1 MTSPETHKTDSQNSD
16 GIAVSIA
23 LAQLNSHL
31 GNVSANCKKLLEI
44 RERAA
49 AQRADVI
56 VTPEMFLSGY
66 PADDLVLRSDF
77 MGRIEG
83 AIATLA
89 TATADGGPA
98 LIVGAPFRD
107 GDVLYNSAFV
117 LDGGAIVA
125 RRDKVNLPN
134 YGVFDDKRHFNAG
147 LLQGPVSLRG
157 MRLGIAICEDIWFQD
172 LCEMLG
178 ETGAEIILSLNA
190 SPFENAKTDMRMM
203 HAISR
208 MTETGLPFIYVNM
221 VGGQDELV
229 FDGNSF
235 ALNLG
240 GKRASQLPAFTEG
253 LSLLEVRKQ
262 KGRCHLTGQI
272 SQPAS
277 PEEDVWRALT
287 LGLRD
292 YVEKNRFPGVILGLS
307 GGIDSAVVAVLA
319 VDALGPERVRV
330 VMMPSDYTADIS
342 VTDANALANNLGLT
356 LETIPLRPGMSAFD
370 AMLGASFEGTVIDV
384 TEENIQSRLRGMILM
399 ALSNKF
405 GNMVLAT
412 GNKSEYAAGYST
424 LYGDMCG
431 GFAPIKDVW
440 KTDIFKLA
448 EWRNSELPR
457 GAMGPDGEVIPRRII
472 TRPPS
477 AELRPDQ
484 QDTDSLPPYDTLDA
498 ILIALTEEM
507 ADIQTITDRGYDRQV
522 VERASA
528 LLFRTEYKRFQA
540 APGPKVTPRA
550 FGRDRRLPLTSGF
563 KPHLQD

>member
-1 MTSPETHKTDSQNSD
+1 MTPAETQKFGSSS
-16 GIAVSIA
+16 VSVA
-23 LAQLNSHL
+23 LAQLNPHL
-31 GNVSANCKKLLEI
+31 GDVSANCQKLLQM

-49 AQRADVI
+49 AKGADI
-56 VTPEMFLSGY
+56 ILTPEMFLAGY
-66 PADDLVLRSDF
+66 PADDLVLRADF
-77 MGRIEG
+77 MDRIEA
-83 AIATLA
+83 AISRLA
-89 TATADGGPA
+89 KATADGGPA
-98 LIVGAPFRD
+98 IIVGAPCRD
-107 GDVLYNSAFV
+107 KDVLYNSAFI
-117 LDGGAIVA
+117 LDGGKIVA

-134 YGVFDDKRHFNAG
+134 YGVFDDKRHFTPG
-147 LLQGPVSLRG
+147 QLQGPVLLRG
-157 MRLGIAICEDIWFQD
+157 MRLGIAVCEDIWFPD
-172 LCEMLG
+172 LCEILG

-203 HAISR
+203 HAVSR
-208 MTETGLPFIYVNM
+208 MTETGLPFVYVNM

-229 FDGNSF
+229 FDGSSF

-240 GKRASQLPAFTEG
+240 GKIASQMPSFSEG
-253 LSLLEVRKQ
+253 LSLLEVRSQ
-262 KGRCHLTGQI
+262 SGTCHLTGQI
-272 SQPAS
+272 SRPAAA
-277 PEEDVWRALT
+277 EEDVWRALT
-287 LGLRD
+287 LGVRD
-292 YVEKNRFPGVILGLS
+292 YVEKNGFPGVILGLS
-307 GGIDSAVVAVLA
+307 GGVDSAIVAVLA

-342 VTDANALANNLGLT
+342 LADAEELADNLGLT
-356 LETIPLRPGMSAFD
+356 LETIALRAGMDAFD
-370 AMLGASFEGTVIDV
+370 SMLEASLEGTEMDV

-440 KTDIFKLA
+440 KTEIFKLC
-448 EWRNSELPR
+448 EWRNTALPR
-457 GAMGPDGEVIPRRII
+457 GVLGPDGEVIPRRII

-484 QDTDSLPPYDTLDA
+484 QDTDSLPPYDILDA

-507 ADIQTITDRGYDRQV
+507 ADTDTIVSRGYERET
-522 VERASA
+522 VERVSA
-528 LLFRTEYKRFQA
+528 MLFRTEYKRFQA

>member
-1 MTSPETHKTDSQNSD
+1 MTPAETQKLGSSS
-16 GIAVSIA
+16 VSVA
-23 LAQLNSHL
+23 LAQLNPHL
-31 GNVSANCKKLLEI
+31 GDVSANCQKLLQM

-49 AQRADVI
+49 AKGADI
-56 VTPEMFLSGY
+56 ILTPEMFLAGY
-66 PADDLVLRSDF
+66 PADDLVLRADF
-77 MGRIEG
+77 MDRIEA
-83 AIATLA
+83 AISRLA
-89 TATADGGPA
+89 KATADGGPA
-98 LIVGAPFRD
+98 IIVGAPCRD
-107 GDVLYNSAFV
+107 KDVLYNSAFI
-117 LDGGAIVA
+117 LDGGKIVA

-134 YGVFDDKRHFNAG
+134 YGVFDDKRHFTPG
-147 LLQGPVSLRG
+147 QLQGPVLLRG
-157 MRLGIAICEDIWFQD
+157 MRLGIAVCEDIWFPD

-203 HAISR
+203 HAVSR
-208 MTETGLPFIYVNM
+208 MTETGLPFVYVNM

-229 FDGNSF
+229 FDGSSF

-240 GKRASQLPAFTEG
+240 GKIASQMPSFSEG
-253 LSLLEVRKQ
+253 LSLLEVRSQ
-262 KGRCHLTGQI
+262 SGTCHLTGQI
-272 SQPAS
+272 SRPAAA
-277 PEEDVWRALT
+277 EEDVWRALT
-287 LGLRD
+287 LGVRD
-292 YVEKNRFPGVILGLS
+292 YVEKNGFPWVILGLS
-307 GGIDSAVVAVLA
+307 GGVDSAIVAVLA

-330 VMMPSDYTADIS
+330 VMMPSDYTAYIS
-342 VTDANALANNLGLT
+342 LADAEELADNLGLT
-356 LETIPLRPGMSAFD
+356 LETIALRAGMDAFD
-370 AMLGASFEGTVIDV
+370 SMLEASLEGTEMDV

-440 KTDIFKLA
+440 KTEIFKLC
-448 EWRNSELPR
+448 EWRNTALPR
-457 GAMGPDGEVIPRRII
+457 GVLGPDGEVIPRRII

-484 QDTDSLPPYDTLDA
+484 QDTDSLPPYDILDA

-507 ADIQTITDRGYDRQV
+507 ADTDTIVSRGYERET
-522 VERASA
+522 VERVSA
-528 LLFRTEYKRFQA
+528 MLFRTEYKRFQA

>member
-1 MTSPETHKTDSQNSD
+1 MTPAEIQKPGSLSL
-16 GIAVSIA
+16 SIA
-23 LAQLNSHL
+23 LAQLNAHL
-31 GNVSANCKKLLEI
+31 GDVSANCQKLLQM
-44 RERAA
+44 RARAA
-49 AQRADVI
+49 AQGADI
-56 VTPEMFLSGY
+56 ILTPEMFLAGY
-66 PADDLVLRSDF
+66 PADDLVLRADF
-77 MGRIEG
+77 MNRMEA
-83 AIATLA
+83 AIHRLA
-89 TATADGGPA
+89 EATADGGPA
-98 LIVGAPFRD
+98 IIVGAPCQD
-107 GDVLYNSAFV
+107 KDVLYNSAFI
-117 LDGGAIVA
+117 LDNGKIIA

-134 YGVFDDKRHFNAG
+134 YGVFDDKRHFTPG
-147 LLQGPVSLRG
+147 QLQGPVLLRG
-157 MRLGIAICEDIWFQD
+157 MRLGIAVCEDIWFPD

-203 HAISR
+203 HAVSR
-208 MTETGLPFIYVNM
+208 MTETGLPFVYVNM

-229 FDGNSF
+229 FDGSSF

-240 GKRASQLPAFTEG
+240 GKIASQMPSFSEG
-253 LSLLEVRKQ
+253 LSLLEARTQ
-262 KGRCHLTGQI
+262 SGTCHLTGQI
-272 SQPAS
+272 SRPATA
-277 PEEDVWRALT
+277 EEDVWRALT
-287 LGLRD
+287 LGVRD
-292 YVEKNRFPGVILGLS
+292 YVEKNGFPGAILGLS
-307 GGIDSAVVAVLA
+307 GGVDSAIVAVLA

-342 VTDANALANNLGLT
+342 LADAEELANNLGLT
-356 LETIPLRPGMSAFD
+356 LETIALRAGMDAFD
-370 AMLGASFEGTVIDV
+370 NMLGPSFEWTDMDI

-440 KTDIFKLA
+440 KTEIFKLC
-448 EWRNSELPR
+448 EWRNTALPR
-457 GAMGPDGEVIPRRII
+457 GVLGPEGEVIPRRII

-484 QDTDSLPPYDTLDA
+484 QDTDSLPPYDILDA

-507 ADIQTITDRGYDRQV
+507 ADTDTIVSRGYDRET
-522 VERASA
+522 VERVSA
-528 LLFRTEYKRFQA
+528 MLFRTEYKRFQA

>member
-1 MTSPETHKTDSQNSD
+1 MTPAEIQKPGSLSL
-16 GIAVSIA
+16 SIA
-23 LAQLNSHL
+23 LAQLNAHL
-31 GNVSANCKKLLEI
+31 GDVFTNCQKLLQM
-44 RERAA
+44 RARAA
-49 AQRADVI
+49 AQGADI
-56 VTPEMFLSGY
+56 ILTPEMFLAGY
-66 PADDLVLRSDF
+66 PADDLVLRADF
-77 MGRIEG
+77 MNRIEV
-83 AIATLA
+83 AIHRLA
-89 TATADGGPA
+89 EATADGGPA
-98 LIVGAPFRD
+98 IIVGAPCRD
-107 GDVLYNSAFV
+107 KDVLYNSAFI
-117 LDGGAIVA
+117 LDNGKIIA

-134 YGVFDDKRHFNAG
+134 YGVFDDKRHFTPG
-147 LLQGPVSLRG
+147 QLQGPVLVRG
-157 MRLGIAICEDIWFQD
+157 MRLGIAVCEDIWFAD

-203 HAISR
+203 HAVSR
-208 MTETGLPFIYVNM
+208 MTETGLPFVYVNM

-229 FDGNSF
+229 FDGSSF

-240 GKRASQLPAFTEG
+240 GKIASQMPSFSEG
-253 LSLLEVRKQ
+253 LSLLEARTQ
-262 KGRCHLTGQI
+262 SGTCHLTGQI
-272 SQPAS
+272 SRPATA
-277 PEEDVWRALT
+277 EEDVWRALT
-287 LGLRD
+287 LGVRD
-292 YVEKNRFPGVILGLS
+292 YVEKNGFPGAILGLS
-307 GGIDSAVVAVLA
+307 GGVDSAIVAVLA

-342 VTDANALANNLGLT
+342 LADAEELANNLGLT
-356 LETIPLRPGMSAFD
+356 LETIALRAGMDAFD
-370 AMLGASFEGTVIDV
+370 NMLGPSFEGADMDV

-440 KTDIFKLA
+440 KTEIFKLC
-448 EWRNSELPR
+448 EWRNTALPR
-457 GAMGPDGEVIPRRII
+457 GVLGPEGEVIPRRII

-484 QDTDSLPPYDTLDA
+484 QDTDSLPPYDILDA

-507 ADIQTITDRGYDRQV
+507 ADTDTIVSRGYDRET
-522 VERASA
+522 VERVSA
-528 LLFRTEYKRFQA
+528 MLFRTEYKRFQA

>member
-1 MTSPETHKTDSQNSD
+1 MTPAETQKFGSSS
-16 GIAVSIA
+16 VSVA
-23 LAQLNSHL
+23 LAQLNPHL
-31 GNVSANCKKLLEI
+31 GDVSANCQKLLQM

-49 AQRADVI
+49 AKGADI
-56 VTPEMFLSGY
+56 ILTPEMFLAGY
-66 PADDLVLRSDF
+66 PADDLVLRADF
-77 MGRIEG
+77 MDRIEA
-83 AIATLA
+83 AISRLA
-89 TATADGGPA
+89 KATADGGPA
-98 LIVGAPFRD
+98 IIVGAPCRD
-107 GDVLYNSAFV
+107 KDVLYNSAFI
-117 LDGGAIVA
+117 LDGGKIVA

-134 YGVFDDKRHFNAG
+134 YGVFDDKRHFTPG
-147 LLQGPVSLRG
+147 QLQGPVLLRG
-157 MRLGIAICEDIWFQD
+157 MRLGIAVCEDIWFPD

-190 SPFENAKTDMRMM
+190 SPFENAKADMRMM
-203 HAISR
+203 HAVSR
-208 MTETGLPFIYVNM
+208 MTETGLPFVYVNM

-229 FDGNSF
+229 FDGSSF

-240 GKRASQLPAFTEG
+240 GKIASQMPSFSEG
-253 LSLLEVRKQ
+253 LSLLEVRSQ
-262 KGRCHLTGQI
+262 SGTCHLTGQI
-272 SQPAS
+272 SRPAAA
-277 PEEDVWRALT
+277 EEDVWRALT
-287 LGLRD
+287 LGVRD
-292 YVEKNRFPGVILGLS
+292 YVEKNGFPGVILGLS
-307 GGIDSAVVAVLA
+307 GGVDSAIVAVLA

-342 VTDANALANNLGLT
+342 LADAEELADNLGLT
-356 LETIPLRPGMSAFD
+356 LETIALRAGMDAFD
-370 AMLGASFEGTVIDV
+370 SMLEASLEGTEMDV

-440 KTDIFKLA
+440 KTEIFKLC
-448 EWRNSELPR
+448 EWRNTALPR
-457 GAMGPDGEVIPRRII
+457 GVLGPDGEVIPRRII

-484 QDTDSLPPYDTLDA
+484 QDTDSLPPYDILDA

-507 ADIQTITDRGYDRQV
+507 ADTDTIVSRGYERET
-522 VERASA
+522 VERVSA
-528 LLFRTEYKRFQA
+528 MLFRTEYKRFQA

>member
-1 MTSPETHKTDSQNSD
+1 MTPAEKQKPGSLSL
-16 GIAVSIA
+16 SIA
-23 LAQLNSHL
+23 LAQLNAHL
-31 GNVSANCKKLLEI
+31 GDVFTNCQKLLQM
-44 RERAA
+44 RARAA
-49 AQRADVI
+49 AQGADI
-56 VTPEMFLSGY
+56 ILTPEMFLAGY
-66 PADDLVLRSDF
+66 PADDLVLRADF
-77 MGRIEG
+77 MNRIEA
-83 AIATLA
+83 AIHRLA
-89 TATADGGPA
+89 EATADGGPA
-98 LIVGAPFRD
+98 IIVGAPCRD
-107 GDVLYNSAFV
+107 KDVLYNSAFI
-117 LDGGAIVA
+117 LDNGKIIA

-134 YGVFDDKRHFNAG
+134 YGVFDDKRHFTPG
-147 LLQGPVSLRG
+147 QLQGPVLVRG
-157 MRLGIAICEDIWFQD
+157 MRLGIAVCEDIWFAD

-203 HAISR
+203 HAVSR
-208 MTETGLPFIYVNM
+208 MTETGLPFVYVNM

-229 FDGNSF
+229 FDGSSF

-240 GKRASQLPAFTEG
+240 GKIASQMPSFSEG
-253 LSLLEVRKQ
+253 LSLLEARTQ
-262 KGRCHLTGQI
+262 SGTCHLTGQI
-272 SQPAS
+272 SRPATA
-277 PEEDVWRALT
+277 EEDVWRALT
-287 LGLRD
+287 LGVRD
-292 YVEKNRFPGVILGLS
+292 YVEKNGFPGAILGLS
-307 GGIDSAVVAVLA
+307 GGVDSAIVAVLA

-342 VTDANALANNLGLT
+342 LADADELANNLGLT
-356 LETIPLRPGMSAFD
+356 LETIALRAGMDAFD
-370 AMLGASFEGTVIDV
+370 NMLGPSFEGADMDI

-440 KTDIFKLA
+440 KTEIFKLC
-448 EWRNSELPR
+448 EWRNTALPR
-457 GAMGPDGEVIPRRII
+457 GVLGPEGEVIPRRII

-484 QDTDSLPPYDTLDA
+484 QDTDSLPPYDILDA

-507 ADIQTITDRGYDRQV
+507 ADTDTIVSRGYDRET
-522 VERASA
+522 VERVSA
-528 LLFRTEYKRFQA
+528 MLFRTEYKRFQA

>member
-1 MTSPETHKTDSQNSD
+1 MTPAETQKFGSSSMS
-16 GIAVSIA
+16 VA
-23 LAQLNSHL
+23 LAQLNPHL
-31 GNVSANCKKLLEI
+31 GDVSANCQKLLQM

-49 AQRADVI
+49 AKGADI
-56 VTPEMFLSGY
+56 ILTPEMFLAGY
-66 PADDLVLRSDF
+66 PADDLVLRADF
-77 MGRIEG
+77 MDRIEA
-83 AIATLA
+83 AISRLA
-89 TATADGGPA
+89 KATADGGPA
-98 LIVGAPFRD
+98 IIVGAPCRD
-107 GDVLYNSAFV
+107 KDVLYNSAFI
-117 LDGGAIVA
+117 LDGGKIVA

-134 YGVFDDKRHFNAG
+134 YGVFDDKRHFTPG
-147 LLQGPVSLRG
+147 QLQGPVLLRG
-157 MRLGIAICEDIWFQD
+157 MRLGIAVCEDIWFPD

-203 HAISR
+203 HAVSR
-208 MTETGLPFIYVNM
+208 MTETGLPFVYVNM

-229 FDGNSF
+229 FDGSSF

-240 GKRASQLPAFTEG
+240 GKIASQMPSFSEG
-253 LSLLEVRKQ
+253 LSLLEVRSQ
-262 KGRCHLTGQI
+262 SGTCHLTGQI
-272 SQPAS
+272 SWPAAA
-277 PEEDVWRALT
+277 EEDVWRALT
-287 LGLRD
+287 LGVRD
-292 YVEKNRFPGVILGLS
+292 YVEKNGFPGVILGLS
-307 GGIDSAVVAVLA
+307 GGVDSAIVAVLA

-342 VTDANALANNLGLT
+342 LADAEELADNLGLT
-356 LETIPLRPGMSAFD
+356 LETIALRAGMDAFD
-370 AMLGASFEGTVIDV
+370 SMLEASLEGTEMDV

-440 KTDIFKLA
+440 KTEIFKLC
-448 EWRNSELPR
+448 EWRNTALPR
-457 GAMGPDGEVIPRRII
+457 GVLGPDGEVIPRRII

-484 QDTDSLPPYDTLDA
+484 QDTDSLPPYDILDA

-507 ADIQTITDRGYDRQV
+507 ADTDTIVSRGYERET
-522 VERASA
+522 VERVSA
-528 LLFRTEYKRFQA
+528 MLFRTEYKRFQA

>member
-1 MTSPETHKTDSQNSD
+1 MTPAETQKFGSSSMS
-16 GIAVSIA
+16 VA
-23 LAQLNSHL
+23 LAQLNPHL
-31 GNVSANCKKLLEI
+31 GDVSANCQKLLQM

-49 AQRADVI
+49 AKGADI
-56 VTPEMFLSGY
+56 ILTPEMFLAGY
-66 PADDLVLRSDF
+66 PADDLVLRADF
-77 MGRIEG
+77 MDRIEA
-83 AIATLA
+83 AISRLA
-89 TATADGGPA
+89 KATADGGPA
-98 LIVGAPFRD
+98 IIVGAPCRD
-107 GDVLYNSAFV
+107 KDMLYNSAFI
-117 LDGGAIVA
+117 LDGGKIVA

-134 YGVFDDKRHFNAG
+134 YGVFDDKRHFTPG
-147 LLQGPVSLRG
+147 QLQGPVLLRG
-157 MRLGIAICEDIWFQD
+157 MRLGIAVCEDIWFPD

-203 HAISR
+203 HAVSR
-208 MTETGLPFIYVNM
+208 MTETGLPFVYVNM

-229 FDGNSF
+229 FDGSSF

-240 GKRASQLPAFTEG
+240 GKIASQMPSFSEG
-253 LSLLEVRKQ
+253 LSLLEVRSQ
-262 KGRCHLTGQI
+262 SGICHLTGQI
-272 SQPAS
+272 SRPAAA
-277 PEEDVWRALT
+277 EEDVWRALT
-287 LGLRD
+287 LGVRD
-292 YVEKNRFPGVILGLS
+292 YVEKNGFPGVILGLS
-307 GGIDSAVVAVLA
+307 GGVDSAIVAVLA

-342 VTDANALANNLGLT
+342 LADAEELADNLGLT
-356 LETIPLRPGMSAFD
+356 LETIALRAGMDAFD
-370 AMLGASFEGTVIDV
+370 SMLQASLEGTEMDV

-440 KTDIFKLA
+440 KTEIFKLC
-448 EWRNSELPR
+448 EWRNTALPR
-457 GAMGPDGEVIPRRII
+457 GVLGPDGEVIPRRII

-484 QDTDSLPPYDTLDA
+484 QDTDSLPPYDILDA

-507 ADIQTITDRGYDRQV
+507 ADTDTIVSRGYERET
-522 VERASA
+522 VERVSA
-528 LLFRTEYKRFQA
+528 MLFRTEYKRFQA

>member
-1 MTSPETHKTDSQNSD
+1 MTPAETQKFGSSSMS
-16 GIAVSIA
+16 VA
-23 LAQLNSHL
+23 LAQLNPHL
-31 GNVSANCKKLLEI
+31 GDVSANCQKLLQM

-49 AQRADVI
+49 AKGADI
-56 VTPEMFLSGY
+56 ILTPEMFLAGY
-66 PADDLVLRSDF
+66 PADDLVLRADF
-77 MGRIEG
+77 MDRIEA
-83 AIATLA
+83 AISRLA
-89 TATADGGPA
+89 KATADGGPA
-98 LIVGAPFRD
+98 IIVGAPCRD
-107 GDVLYNSAFV
+107 KDVLYNSAFI
-117 LDGGAIVA
+117 LDGGKIVA

-134 YGVFDDKRHFNAG
+134 YGVFDDKRHFTPG
-147 LLQGPVSLRG
+147 QLQGPVLLRG
-157 MRLGIAICEDIWFQD
+157 MRLGIAVCEDIWFPD

-203 HAISR
+203 HAVSR
-208 MTETGLPFIYVNM
+208 MTETGLPFVYVNM

-229 FDGNSF
+229 FDGSSF

-240 GKRASQLPAFTEG
+240 GKIASQMPSFSEG
-253 LSLLEVRKQ
+253 LSLLEVRSQ
-262 KGRCHLTGQI
+262 IGTCHLTGQI
-272 SQPAS
+272 SRPAAA
-277 PEEDVWRALT
+277 EEDVWRALT
-287 LGLRD
+287 LGVRD
-292 YVEKNRFPGVILGLS
+292 YVEKNGFPGVILGLS
-307 GGIDSAVVAVLA
+307 GGVDSAIVAVLA

-342 VTDANALANNLGLT
+342 LADAEELADNLGLT
-356 LETIPLRPGMSAFD
+356 LETIALRAGMDAFD
-370 AMLGASFEGTVIDV
+370 SMLEASLEGTEMDV

-440 KTDIFKLA
+440 KTEIFKLC
-448 EWRNSELPR
+448 EWRNTALPR
-457 GAMGPDGEVIPRRII
+457 GVLGPDGEVIPRRII

-484 QDTDSLPPYDTLDA
+484 QDTDSLPPYDILDA

-507 ADIQTITDRGYDRQV
+507 ADTDTIVSRGYERET
-522 VERASA
+522 VERVSA
-528 LLFRTEYKRFQA
+528 MLFRTEYKRFQA

>member
-1 MTSPETHKTDSQNSD
+1 MTPAETQKFGSSSMS
-16 GIAVSIA
+16 VA
-23 LAQLNSHL
+23 LAQLNPHL
-31 GNVSANCKKLLEI
+31 GDVSANCQKLLQM

-49 AQRADVI
+49 AKGADI
-56 VTPEMFLSGY
+56 ILTPEMFLAGY
-66 PADDLVLRSDF
+66 PADDLVLRADF
-77 MGRIEG
+77 MDRIEA
-83 AIATLA
+83 AISRLA
-89 TATADGGPA
+89 KATADGGPA
-98 LIVGAPFRD
+98 IIVGAPCRD
-107 GDVLYNSAFV
+107 KDVLYNSAFI
-117 LDGGAIVA
+117 LDGGKIVA

-134 YGVFDDKRHFNAG
+134 YGVFDDKRHFTPG
-147 LLQGPVSLRG
+147 QLQGPVLLRG
-157 MRLGIAICEDIWFQD
+157 MRLGIAVCEDIWFPD

-203 HAISR
+203 HAVSR
-208 MTETGLPFIYVNM
+208 MTETGLPFVYVNM

-229 FDGNSF
+229 FDGSSF

-240 GKRASQLPAFTEG
+240 GKIASQMPSFSEG
-253 LSLLEVRKQ
+253 LSLLEVRSQ
-262 KGRCHLTGQI
+262 SGTCHLTGQI
-272 SQPAS
+272 SRPAAA
-277 PEEDVWRALT
+277 EEDVWRALT
-287 LGLRD
+287 VGVRD
-292 YVEKNRFPGVILGLS
+292 YVEKNGFPGVILGLS
-307 GGIDSAVVAVLA
+307 GGVDSAIVAVLA

-342 VTDANALANNLGLT
+342 LADAEELADNLGLT
-356 LETIPLRPGMSAFD
+356 LETIALRAGMDAFD
-370 AMLGASFEGTVIDV
+370 SMLEASLEGTEMDV

-440 KTDIFKLA
+440 KTEIFKLC
-448 EWRNSELPR
+448 EWRNTALPR
-457 GAMGPDGEVIPRRII
+457 GVLGPDGEVIPRRII

-484 QDTDSLPPYDTLDA
+484 QDTDSLPPYDILDA

-507 ADIQTITDRGYDRQV
+507 ADTDTIVSRGYERET
-522 VERASA
+522 VERVSA
-528 LLFRTEYKRFQA
+528 MLFRTEYKRFQA

>member
-1 MTSPETHKTDSQNSD
+1 MTPAETQKFGSSSMS
-16 GIAVSIA
+16 VA
-23 LAQLNSHL
+23 LAQLNPHL
-31 GNVSANCKKLLEI
+31 GDVSANCQKLLQM

-49 AQRADVI
+49 AKGADI
-56 VTPEMFLSGY
+56 ILTPEMFLAGY
-66 PADDLVLRSDF
+66 PADDLVLRADF
-77 MGRIEG
+77 MDRIEA
-83 AIATLA
+83 AISRLA
-89 TATADGGPA
+89 KATADGGPA
-98 LIVGAPFRD
+98 IIVGAPCRD
-107 GDVLYNSAFV
+107 KDVLYNSAFI
-117 LDGGAIVA
+117 LDGGKIVA

-134 YGVFDDKRHFNAG
+134 YGVFDDKRHFTPG
-147 LLQGPVSLRG
+147 QLQGPVLLRG
-157 MRLGIAICEDIWFQD
+157 MRLGIAVCEDIWFPD

-190 SPFENAKTDMRMM
+190 SPFENVKADMRMM
-203 HAISR
+203 HAVSR
-208 MTETGLPFIYVNM
+208 MTETGLPFVYVNM

-229 FDGNSF
+229 FDGSSF

-240 GKRASQLPAFTEG
+240 GKIASQMPSFSEG
-253 LSLLEVRKQ
+253 LSLLEVRSQ
-262 KGRCHLTGQI
+262 SGTCHLTGQI
-272 SQPAS
+272 SRPAAA
-277 PEEDVWRALT
+277 EEDVWRALT
-287 LGLRD
+287 LGVRD
-292 YVEKNRFPGVILGLS
+292 YVEKNGFPGVILGLS
-307 GGIDSAVVAVLA
+307 GGVDSAIVAVLA

-342 VTDANALANNLGLT
+342 LADAEELADNLGLT
-356 LETIPLRPGMSAFD
+356 LETIALRAGMDAFD
-370 AMLGASFEGTVIDV
+370 SMLEASLEGTEMDV

-440 KTDIFKLA
+440 KTEIFKLC
-448 EWRNSELPR
+448 EWRNTALPR
-457 GAMGPDGEVIPRRII
+457 GVLGPDGEVIPRRII

-484 QDTDSLPPYDTLDA
+484 QDTDSLPPYDILDA

-507 ADIQTITDRGYDRQV
+507 ADTDTIVSRGYERET
-522 VERASA
+522 VERVSA
-528 LLFRTEYKRFQA
+528 MLFRTEYKRFQA

>member
-1 MTSPETHKTDSQNSD
+1 MTPAETQKFGSSSMS
-16 GIAVSIA
+16 VA
-23 LAQLNSHL
+23 LAQLNPHL
-31 GNVSANCKKLLEI
+31 GDVSANCQKLLQM

-49 AQRADVI
+49 AKGADI
-56 VTPEMFLSGY
+56 ILTPEMFLAGY
-66 PADDLVLRSDF
+66 PADDLVLRADF
-77 MGRIEG
+77 MDRIEA
-83 AIATLA
+83 AIRRLA
-89 TATADGGPA
+89 QATADGGPA
-98 LIVGAPFRD
+98 IIVGAPCRD
-107 GDVLYNSAFV
+107 KDVLYNSAFI
-117 LDGGAIVA
+117 LDGGKIVA

-134 YGVFDDKRHFNAG
+134 YGVFDDKRHFTPG
-147 LLQGPVSLRG
+147 QLQGPVLLRG
-157 MRLGIAICEDIWFQD
+157 MRLGIAVCEDIWFPD

-203 HAISR
+203 HAVSR
-208 MTETGLPFIYVNM
+208 MTETGLPFVYVNM

-229 FDGNSF
+229 FDGSSF

-240 GKRASQLPAFTEG
+240 GKIAGQMPSFSEG
-253 LSLLEVRKQ
+253 LSLLEVRLQ
-262 KGRCHLTGQI
+262 SGTCHLTGQI
-272 SQPAS
+272 SRPAAA
-277 PEEDVWRALT
+277 EEDVWRALT
-287 LGLRD
+287 LGVRD
-292 YVEKNRFPGVILGLS
+292 YVEKNGFPGVILGLS
-307 GGIDSAVVAVLA
+307 GGVDSAIVAVMA

-342 VTDANALANNLGLT
+342 LADAEELADNLGLT
-356 LETIPLRPGMSAFD
+356 LETIALRAGMDAFD
-370 AMLGASFEGTVIDV
+370 SMLEASLEGTEMDV

-440 KTDIFKLA
+440 KTEIFKLC
-448 EWRNSELPR
+448 EWRNTALPR
-457 GAMGPDGEVIPRRII
+457 SVLGPDGEVIPRRII

-484 QDTDSLPPYDTLDA
+484 QDTDSLPPYDILDA

-507 ADIQTITDRGYDRQV
+507 ADTDTIVSRGYERET
-522 VERASA
+522 VERVSA
-528 LLFRTEYKRFQA
+528 MLFRTEYKRFQA

>member
-1 MTSPETHKTDSQNSD
+1 MTPAETQKFGSSS
-16 GIAVSIA
+16 VSVA
-23 LAQLNSHL
+23 LAQLNPHL
-31 GNVSANCKKLLEI
+31 GDVSANCQKLLQM

-49 AQRADVI
+49 AKGADI
-56 VTPEMFLSGY
+56 ILTPEMFLAGY
-66 PADDLVLRSDF
+66 PADDLVLRADF
-77 MGRIEG
+77 MDRIEA
-83 AIATLA
+83 AISRLA
-89 TATADGGPA
+89 KATADGGPA
-98 LIVGAPFRD
+98 IIVGAPCRD
-107 GDVLYNSAFV
+107 KDVLYNSAFI
-117 LDGGAIVA
+117 LDGGKIVA

-134 YGVFDDKRHFNAG
+134 YGVFDDKRHFTPG
-147 LLQGPVSLRG
+147 QLQGPVLLRG
-157 MRLGIAICEDIWFQD
+157 MRLGIAVCEDIWFPD

-203 HAISR
+203 HAVSR
-208 MTETGLPFIYVNM
+208 MTETGLPFVYVNM

-229 FDGNSF
+229 FDGSSF

-240 GKRASQLPAFTEG
+240 GKIASQMPSFSEG
-253 LSLLEVRKQ
+253 LSLLEVRLQ
-262 KGRCHLTGQI
+262 SGTCHLTGQI
-272 SQPAS
+272 SRPAAA
-277 PEEDVWRALT
+277 EEDVWRALT
-287 LGLRD
+287 LGVRD
-292 YVEKNRFPGVILGLS
+292 YVEKNGFPGVILGLS
-307 GGIDSAVVAVLA
+307 GGVDSAIVAVLA

-342 VTDANALANNLGLT
+342 LADAEELADNLGLT
-356 LETIPLRPGMSAFD
+356 LETIALRAGMDAFD
-370 AMLGASFEGTVIDV
+370 SMLEASLEGTEMDV

-440 KTDIFKLA
+440 KTEIFKLC
-448 EWRNSELPR
+448 EWRNTALPR
-457 GAMGPDGEVIPRRII
+457 GVLGPDGEVIPRRII

-484 QDTDSLPPYDTLDA
+484 QDTDSLPPYDILDA

-507 ADIQTITDRGYDRQV
+507 ADTDTIVSRGYERET
-522 VERASA
+522 VERVSA
-528 LLFRTEYKRFQA
+528 MLFRTEYKRFQA

>member
-1 MTSPETHKTDSQNSD
+1 MTPAETQKFGSSS
-16 GIAVSIA
+16 VSVA
-23 LAQLNSHL
+23 LAQLNPHL
-31 GNVSANCKKLLEI
+31 GDVSANCQKLLQM

-49 AQRADVI
+49 AKGADI
-56 VTPEMFLSGY
+56 ILTPEMFLAGY
-66 PADDLVLRSDF
+66 PADDLVLRADF
-77 MGRIEG
+77 MDRIEA
-83 AIATLA
+83 AISRLA
-89 TATADGGPA
+89 KATADGGPA
-98 LIVGAPFRD
+98 IIVGAPCRD
-107 GDVLYNSAFV
+107 KDVLYNSAFI
-117 LDGGAIVA
+117 LDGGKIVA

-134 YGVFDDKRHFNAG
+134 YGVFDDKRHFTPG
-147 LLQGPVSLRG
+147 QLQGPVLLRG
-157 MRLGIAICEDIWFQD
+157 MRLGIAVCEDIWFPD

-203 HAISR
+203 HAVSR
-208 MTETGLPFIYVNM
+208 MTETGLPFVYVNM

-229 FDGNSF
+229 FDGSSF

-240 GKRASQLPAFTEG
+240 GKIASQMPSFSEG
-253 LSLLEVRKQ
+253 LSLLEVRSQ
-262 KGRCHLTGQI
+262 SGTCHLTGQI
-272 SQPAS
+272 SRPAAA
-277 PEEDVWRALT
+277 EEDVWRALT
-287 LGLRD
+287 LGVRD
-292 YVEKNRFPGVILGLS
+292 YVEKNGFPGVILGLS
-307 GGIDSAVVAVLA
+307 GGVDSAIVAVLA

-330 VMMPSDYTADIS
+330 VMMPSDYTAYIS
-342 VTDANALANNLGLT
+342 LADAEELADNLGLT
-356 LETIPLRPGMSAFD
+356 LETIALRAGMDAFD
-370 AMLGASFEGTVIDV
+370 SMLQASLEGTEMDV

-440 KTDIFKLA
+440 KTEIFKLC
-448 EWRNSELPR
+448 EWRNTALPR
-457 GAMGPDGEVIPRRII
+457 GVLGPDGEVIPRRII

-484 QDTDSLPPYDTLDA
+484 QDTDSLPPYDILDA

-507 ADIQTITDRGYDRQV
+507 ADTDTIVSRGYERET
-522 VERASA
+522 VERVSA
-528 LLFRTEYKRFQA
+528 MLFRTEYKRFQA

>member
-1 MTSPETHKTDSQNSD
+1 MTPAETQKF
-16 GIAVSIA
+16 VSSSVSVA
-23 LAQLNSHL
+23 LAQLNPHL
-31 GNVSANCKKLLEI
+31 GDVSANCQKLLQM

-49 AQRADVI
+49 AKGADI
-56 VTPEMFLSGY
+56 ILTPEMFLAGY
-66 PADDLVLRSDF
+66 PADDLVLRADF
-77 MGRIEG
+77 MDRIEA
-83 AIATLA
+83 AISRLA
-89 TATADGGPA
+89 KATADGGPA
-98 LIVGAPFRD
+98 IIVGAPCRD
-107 GDVLYNSAFV
+107 KDVLYNSAFI
-117 LDGGAIVA
+117 LDGGKIVA

-134 YGVFDDKRHFNAG
+134 YGVFDDKRHFTPG
-147 LLQGPVSLRG
+147 QLQGPVLLRG
-157 MRLGIAICEDIWFQD
+157 MRLGIAVCEDIWFPD

-203 HAISR
+203 HAVSR
-208 MTETGLPFIYVNM
+208 MTETGLPFVYVNM

-229 FDGNSF
+229 FDGSSF

-240 GKRASQLPAFTEG
+240 GKIASQMPSFSEC
-253 LSLLEVRKQ
+253 LSLLEVRSQ
-262 KGRCHLTGQI
+262 SGTCHLTGQI
-272 SQPAS
+272 SRPAAA
-277 PEEDVWRALT
+277 EEDVWRALT
-287 LGLRD
+287 LGVRD
-292 YVEKNRFPGVILGLS
+292 YVEKNGFPGVILGLS
-307 GGIDSAVVAVLA
+307 GGVDSAIVAVLA

-342 VTDANALANNLGLT
+342 LADAEELADNLGLT
-356 LETIPLRPGMSAFD
+356 LETIALRAGMDAFD
-370 AMLGASFEGTVIDV
+370 SMLEASLEGTEMDV

-440 KTDIFKLA
+440 KTEIFKLC
-448 EWRNSELPR
+448 EWRNTALPR
-457 GAMGPDGEVIPRRII
+457 GVLGPDGEVIPRRII

-477 AELRPDQ
+477 AELRPGQ
-484 QDTDSLPPYDTLDA
+484 EDTDSLPPYDILDA

-507 ADIQTITDRGYDRQV
+507 ADTDTIVSRGYERET
-522 VERASA
+522 VERVSA
-528 LLFRTEYKRFQA
+528 MLFRTEYKRFQA

>member
-1 MTSPETHKTDSQNSD
+1 MTPAEIQKPGSLSL
-16 GIAVSIA
+16 SIA
-23 LAQLNSHL
+23 LAQLNAHL
-31 GNVSANCKKLLEI
+31 GDVFTNCQKLLQM
-44 RERAA
+44 RARAA
-49 AQRADVI
+49 AQGADI
-56 VTPEMFLSGY
+56 ILTPEMFLAGY
-66 PADDLVLRSDF
+66 PADDLVLRADF
-77 MGRIEG
+77 MNRIEA
-83 AIATLA
+83 AIHRLA
-89 TATADGGPA
+89 EATADGGPA
-98 LIVGAPFRD
+98 IIVGAPCRD
-107 GDVLYNSAFV
+107 KDVLYNSAFI
-117 LDGGAIVA
+117 LDNGKIIA

-134 YGVFDDKRHFNAG
+134 YGVFDDKRHFTPG
-147 LLQGPVSLRG
+147 QLQGPVLVRG
-157 MRLGIAICEDIWFQD
+157 MRLGIAVCEDIWFAD

-203 HAISR
+203 HAVSR
-208 MTETGLPFIYVNM
+208 MTETGLPFVYVNM

-229 FDGNSF
+229 FDGSSF

-240 GKRASQLPAFTEG
+240 GKIASQMPSFSEG
-253 LSLLEVRKQ
+253 LSLLEARTQ
-262 KGRCHLTGQI
+262 SGTCHLTGQI
-272 SQPAS
+272 SRPATA
-277 PEEDVWRALT
+277 EEDVWRALT
-287 LGLRD
+287 LGVRD
-292 YVEKNRFPGVILGLS
+292 YVEKNGFPGAILGLS
-307 GGIDSAVVAVLA
+307 GGVDSAIVAVLA

-342 VTDANALANNLGLT
+342 LADAEELANNLGLT
-356 LETIPLRPGMSAFD
+356 LETIALRAGMDAFD
-370 AMLGASFEGTVIDV
+370 NMLGPSFEGADMDV

-440 KTDIFKLA
+440 KTEIFKLC
-448 EWRNSELPR
+448 EWRNTALPR
-457 GAMGPDGEVIPRRII
+457 GVLGPEGEVIPRRII

-484 QDTDSLPPYDTLDA
+484 QDTDSLPPYDILDA

-507 ADIQTITDRGYDRQV
+507 ADTDTIVSRGYDRET
-522 VERASA
+522 VERVSA
-528 LLFRTEYKRFQA
+528 MLFRTEYKRFQA

>member
-1 MTSPETHKTDSQNSD
+1 MTPAETQKFGSSS
-16 GIAVSIA
+16 VSVA
-23 LAQLNSHL
+23 LAQLNPHL
-31 GNVSANCKKLLEI
+31 GDVSANCQKLLQM

-49 AQRADVI
+49 AKGADI
-56 VTPEMFLSGY
+56 ILTPEMFLAGY
-66 PADDLVLRSDF
+66 PADDLVLRADF
-77 MGRIEG
+77 MDRIEA
-83 AIATLA
+83 AISRLA
-89 TATADGGPA
+89 KATADGGPA
-98 LIVGAPFRD
+98 IIVGAPCRD
-107 GDVLYNSAFV
+107 KDVLYNSAFI
-117 LDGGAIVA
+117 LDGGKIVA

-134 YGVFDDKRHFNAG
+134 YGVFDDKRHFTPG
-147 LLQGPVSLRG
+147 QLQGPVLLRG
-157 MRLGIAICEDIWFQD
+157 MRLGIAVCEDIWFPD

-203 HAISR
+203 HAVSR
-208 MTETGLPFIYVNM
+208 MTETGLPFVYVNM

-229 FDGNSF
+229 FDGSSF

-240 GKRASQLPAFTEG
+240 GKIASQMPSFSEG
-253 LSLLEVRKQ
+253 LSLLEVRSQ
-262 KGRCHLTGQI
+262 SGTCHLTGQI
-272 SQPAS
+272 SRPAAA
-277 PEEDVWRALT
+277 EEDVWRALT
-287 LGLRD
+287 LGVRD
-292 YVEKNRFPGVILGLS
+292 YVEKNGFPGVILGLS
-307 GGIDSAVVAVLA
+307 GGVDSAIVAVLA

-342 VTDANALANNLGLT
+342 LADAEELADNLSLT
-356 LETIPLRPGMSAFD
+356 LETIALRAGMDAFD
-370 AMLGASFEGTVIDV
+370 SMLEASLEGTEMDV

-440 KTDIFKLA
+440 KTEIFKLC
-448 EWRNSELPR
+448 EWRNTALPR
-457 GAMGPDGEVIPRRII
+457 GVLGPDGEVIPRRII

-484 QDTDSLPPYDTLDA
+484 QDTDSLPPYDILDA

-507 ADIQTITDRGYDRQV
+507 ADTDTIVSRGYERET
-522 VERASA
+522 VERVSA
-528 LLFRTEYKRFQA
+528 MLFRTEYKRFQA

>member
-1 MTSPETHKTDSQNSD
+1 MTPTETQKFGSSS
-16 GIAVSIA
+16 VSVA
-23 LAQLNSHL
+23 LAQLNPHL
-31 GNVSANCKKLLEI
+31 GDVSANCQKLLQM

-49 AQRADVI
+49 AKGADI
-56 VTPEMFLSGY
+56 ILTPEMFLAGY
-66 PADDLVLRSDF
+66 PADDLVLRADF
-77 MGRIEG
+77 MDRIEA
-83 AIATLA
+83 AISRLA
-89 TATADGGPA
+89 KATADGGPTI
-98 LIVGAPFRD
+98 IVGTPCRD
-107 GDVLYNSAFV
+107 NGVLYNSAFI
-117 LDGGAIVA
+117 LDGGKIVA

-134 YGVFDDKRHFNAG
+134 YGVFDDKRHFTPG
-147 LLQGPVSLRG
+147 QLQGPVLLRG
-157 MRLGIAICEDIWFQD
+157 MRLGIAVCEDIWFPD

-203 HAISR
+203 HAVSR
-208 MTETGLPFIYVNM
+208 MTETGLPFVYVNM

-229 FDGNSF
+229 FDGSSF

-240 GKRASQLPAFTEG
+240 GKIASQMPSFSEG
-253 LSLLEVRKQ
+253 LSLLEVRLQ
-262 KGRCHLTGQI
+262 SGTCHLTGQI
-272 SQPAS
+272 SRPAAA
-277 PEEDVWRALT
+277 EEDVWRALT
-287 LGLRD
+287 LGVRD
-292 YVEKNRFPGVILGLS
+292 YVEKNGFPGVILGLS
-307 GGIDSAVVAVLA
+307 GGVDSAIVAVLA

-342 VTDANALANNLGLT
+342 LADAEELANNLGLT
-356 LETIPLRPGMSAFD
+356 LETIALRAGMDAFD
-370 AMLGASFEGTVIDV
+370 SMLEASLKGTEMDV

-440 KTDIFKLA
+440 KTEIFKLC
-448 EWRNSELPR
+448 EWRNTALPR
-457 GAMGPDGEVIPRRII
+457 GVLGPDGEVIPRRII

-484 QDTDSLPPYDTLDA
+484 QDTDSLPPYDILDA

-507 ADIQTITDRGYDRQV
+507 ADTDTIVSRGYERET
-522 VERASA
+522 VERVSA
-528 LLFRTEYKRFQA
+528 MLFRTEYKRFQA

>member
-1 MTSPETHKTDSQNSD
+1 MTPAETQKFGSSS
-16 GIAVSIA
+16 VSVA
-23 LAQLNSHL
+23 LAQLNPHL
-31 GNVSANCKKLLEI
+31 GDVSANCQKLLQM

-49 AQRADVI
+49 AKGADI
-56 VTPEMFLSGY
+56 ILTPEMFLAGY
-66 PADDLVLRSDF
+66 PADDLVLRADF
-77 MGRIEG
+77 MDRIEA
-83 AIATLA
+83 AISRLA
-89 TATADGGPA
+89 KATADGGPA
-98 LIVGAPFRD
+98 IIVGAPCRD
-107 GDVLYNSAFV
+107 KDVLYNSAFI
-117 LDGGAIVA
+117 LDGGKIVA

-134 YGVFDDKRHFNAG
+134 YGVFDDKRHFTPG
-147 LLQGPVSLRG
+147 QLQGPVLLRG
-157 MRLGIAICEDIWFQD
+157 MRLGIAVCEDIWFPD

-203 HAISR
+203 HAVSR
-208 MTETGLPFIYVNM
+208 MTETGLPFVYVNM

-229 FDGNSF
+229 FDGSSF

-240 GKRASQLPAFTEG
+240 GKIASQMPSFSEG
-253 LSLLEVRKQ
+253 LSLLEVRSQ
-262 KGRCHLTGQI
+262 SGTCHLTGQI
-272 SQPAS
+272 SWPAAA
-277 PEEDVWRALT
+277 EEDVWRALT
-287 LGLRD
+287 LGVRD
-292 YVEKNRFPGVILGLS
+292 YVEKNGFPGVILGLS
-307 GGIDSAVVAVLA
+307 GGVDSAIVAVLA

-342 VTDANALANNLGLT
+342 LADAEELADNLGLT
-356 LETIPLRPGMSAFD
+356 LETIALRAGMDAFD
-370 AMLGASFEGTVIDV
+370 SMLEASLEGTEMDV

-440 KTDIFKLA
+440 KTEIFKLC
-448 EWRNSELPR
+448 EWRNTALPR
-457 GAMGPDGEVIPRRII
+457 GVLGPDGEVIPRRII

-484 QDTDSLPPYDTLDA
+484 QDTDSLPPYDILDA

-507 ADIQTITDRGYDRQV
+507 ADTDTIVSRGYERET
-522 VERASA
+522 VERVSA
-528 LLFRTEYKRFQA
+528 MLFRTEYKRFQA

>member
-1 MTSPETHKTDSQNSD
+1 MTPAEKQKPGSLSL
-16 GIAVSIA
+16 SIA
-23 LAQLNSHL
+23 LAQLNAHL
-31 GNVSANCKKLLEI
+31 GDVFTNCQKLLQM
-44 RERAA
+44 RARAA
-49 AQRADVI
+49 AQGADI
-56 VTPEMFLSGY
+56 ILTPEMFLAGY
-66 PADDLVLRSDF
+66 PADDLVLRADF
-77 MGRIEG
+77 MNRIEV
-83 AIATLA
+83 AIHRLA
-89 TATADGGPA
+89 EATADGGPA
-98 LIVGAPFRD
+98 IIVGAPCQD
-107 GDVLYNSAFV
+107 KDVLYNSAFI
-117 LDGGAIVA
+117 LDNGKIIA

-134 YGVFDDKRHFNAG
+134 YGVFDDKRHFTPG
-147 LLQGPVSLRG
+147 QLQGPVLVRG
-157 MRLGIAICEDIWFQD
+157 MRLGIAVCEDIWFAD

-203 HAISR
+203 HAVSR
-208 MTETGLPFIYVNM
+208 MTETGLPFVYVNM

-229 FDGNSF
+229 FDGSSF

-240 GKRASQLPAFTEG
+240 GKIASQMPSFSEG
-253 LSLLEVRKQ
+253 LSLLEARTQ
-262 KGRCHLTGQI
+262 SGTCHLTGQI
-272 SQPAS
+272 SRPATA
-277 PEEDVWRALT
+277 EEDVWRALT
-287 LGLRD
+287 LGVRD
-292 YVEKNRFPGVILGLS
+292 YVEKNGFPGAILGLS
-307 GGIDSAVVAVLA
+307 GGVDSAIVAVLA

-342 VTDANALANNLGLT
+342 LADAEELANNLGLT
-356 LETIPLRPGMSAFD
+356 LETIALRAGMDAFD
-370 AMLGASFEGTVIDV
+370 NMLGPSFEGADMDI

-440 KTDIFKLA
+440 KTEIFKLC
-448 EWRNSELPR
+448 EWRNTALPR
-457 GAMGPDGEVIPRRII
+457 GVLGPEGEVIPRRII

-484 QDTDSLPPYDTLDA
+484 QDTDSLPPYDILDA

-507 ADIQTITDRGYDRQV
+507 ADTDTIVSRGYDRET
-522 VERASA
+522 VERVSA
-528 LLFRTEYKRFQA
+528 MLFRTEYKRFQA

>member
-1 MTSPETHKTDSQNSD
+1 MTPAETQKFGSSSMS
-16 GIAVSIA
+16 VA
-23 LAQLNSHL
+23 LAQLNPHL
-31 GNVSANCKKLLEI
+31 GDVSANCQKLLQM

-49 AQRADVI
+49 AKGADI
-56 VTPEMFLSGY
+56 ILTPEMFLAGY
-66 PADDLVLRSDF
+66 PADDLVLRADF
-77 MGRIEG
+77 MDRIEA
-83 AIATLA
+83 AISRLA
-89 TATADGGPA
+89 KATADGGPA
-98 LIVGAPFRD
+98 IIVGAPCRD
-107 GDVLYNSAFV
+107 KDVLYNSAFI
-117 LDGGAIVA
+117 LDGGKIVA

-134 YGVFDDKRHFNAG
+134 YGVFDDKRHFTPG
-147 LLQGPVSLRG
+147 QLQGPVLLRG
-157 MRLGIAICEDIWFQD
+157 MRLGIAVCEDIWFPD

-203 HAISR
+203 HAVSR
-208 MTETGLPFIYVNM
+208 MTETGLPFVYVNM

-229 FDGNSF
+229 FDGSSF

-240 GKRASQLPAFTEG
+240 GKIASQMPSFSEG
-253 LSLLEVRKQ
+253 LSLLEVRSQ
-262 KGRCHLTGQI
+262 SGTCHLTGQI
-272 SQPAS
+272 SRPAAA
-277 PEEDVWRALT
+277 EEDVWRALT
-287 LGLRD
+287 LGVRD
-292 YVEKNRFPGVILGLS
+292 YVEKNGFPGVILGLS
-307 GGIDSAVVAVLA
+307 GGVDSAIVAVLA

-342 VTDANALANNLGLT
+342 LADAEELADNLGLT
-356 LETIPLRPGMSAFD
+356 LETIALRAGMDAFD
-370 AMLGASFEGTVIDV
+370 NMLEASLEGTEMDV

-440 KTDIFKLA
+440 KTEIFKLC
-448 EWRNSELPR
+448 EWRNTALPR
-457 GAMGPDGEVIPRRII
+457 GVLGPDGEVIPRRII

-484 QDTDSLPPYDTLDA
+484 QDTDSLPPYDILDA

-507 ADIQTITDRGYDRQV
+507 ADTDTIVSRGYERET
-522 VERASA
+522 VERVSA
-528 LLFRTEYKRFQA
+528 MLFRTEYKRFQA

>member
-1 MTSPETHKTDSQNSD
+1 MTPAETQKFGSSSMS
-16 GIAVSIA
+16 VA

-31 GNVSANCKKLLEI
+31 GDVSANCQKLLQM

-49 AQRADVI
+49 AKGADI
-56 VTPEMFLSGY
+56 ILTPEMFLAGY
-66 PADDLVLRSDF
+66 PADDLVLRADF
-77 MGRIEG
+77 MDRIEA
-83 AIATLA
+83 AISRLA
-89 TATADGGPA
+89 KATADGGPA
-98 LIVGAPFRD
+98 IIVGAPCRD
-107 GDVLYNSAFV
+107 KDVLYNSAFI
-117 LDGGAIVA
+117 LDGGKIVA

-134 YGVFDDKRHFNAG
+134 YGVFDDKRHFTPG
-147 LLQGPVSLRG
+147 QLQGPVLLRG
-157 MRLGIAICEDIWFQD
+157 MRLGIAVCEDIWFPD

-203 HAISR
+203 HAVSR
-208 MTETGLPFIYVNM
+208 MTETGLPFVYVNM

-229 FDGNSF
+229 FDGSSF

-240 GKRASQLPAFTEG
+240 GKIASQMPSFSEG
-253 LSLLEVRKQ
+253 LSLLEVRSQ
-262 KGRCHLTGQI
+262 SGTCHLTGQI
-272 SQPAS
+272 SRPAAA
-277 PEEDVWRALT
+277 EEDVWRALT
-287 LGLRD
+287 LGVRD
-292 YVEKNRFPGVILGLS
+292 YVEKNGFPGVILGLS
-307 GGIDSAVVAVLA
+307 GGVDSAIVAVLA

-342 VTDANALANNLGLT
+342 LADAEELADNLGLT
-356 LETIPLRPGMSAFD
+356 LETIALRAGMDAFD
-370 AMLGASFEGTVIDV
+370 SMLQASLEGTEMDV

-440 KTDIFKLA
+440 KTEIFKLC
-448 EWRNSELPR
+448 EWRNTALPR
-457 GAMGPDGEVIPRRII
+457 GVLGPDGEVIPRRII

-484 QDTDSLPPYDTLDA
+484 QDTDSLPPYDILDA

-507 ADIQTITDRGYDRQV
+507 ADTDTIVSRGYERET
-522 VERASA
+522 VERVSA
-528 LLFRTEYKRFQA
+528 MLFRTEYKRFQA

>member
-1 MTSPETHKTDSQNSD
+1 MTPAETQKFGSSSMS
-16 GIAVSIA
+16 VA
-23 LAQLNSHL
+23 LAQLNPHL
-31 GNVSANCKKLLEI
+31 GDVSANCQKLLQM

-49 AQRADVI
+49 AKGADI
-56 VTPEMFLSGY
+56 ILTPEMFLAGY
-66 PADDLVLRSDF
+66 PADDLVLRADF
-77 MGRIEG
+77 MDRIEA
-83 AIATLA
+83 AISRLA
-89 TATADGGPA
+89 KATADGGPA
-98 LIVGAPFRD
+98 IIVGAPCRD
-107 GDVLYNSAFV
+107 KDVLYNSAFI
-117 LDGGAIVA
+117 LDGGKIVA

-134 YGVFDDKRHFNAG
+134 YGVFDDKRHFTPG
-147 LLQGPVSLRG
+147 QLQGPVLLRG
-157 MRLGIAICEDIWFQD
+157 MRLGIAVCEDIWFPD

-203 HAISR
+203 HAVSR
-208 MTETGLPFIYVNM
+208 MTETGLPFVYVNM

-229 FDGNSF
+229 FDGSSF

-240 GKRASQLPAFTEG
+240 GKIASQMPSFSEG
-253 LSLLEVRKQ
+253 LSILEVRSQ
-262 KGRCHLTGQI
+262 SGTCHLTGQI
-272 SQPAS
+272 SRPAAA
-277 PEEDVWRALT
+277 EEDVWRALT
-287 LGLRD
+287 LGVRD
-292 YVEKNRFPGVILGLS
+292 YVEKNGFPGVILGLS
-307 GGIDSAVVAVLA
+307 GGVDSAIVAVLA

-342 VTDANALANNLGLT
+342 LADAEELADNLGLT
-356 LETIPLRPGMSAFD
+356 LETIALRAGMDAFD
-370 AMLGASFEGTVIDV
+370 SMLEASLEGTEMDV

-440 KTDIFKLA
+440 KTEIFKLC
-448 EWRNSELPR
+448 EWRNTALPR
-457 GAMGPDGEVIPRRII
+457 GVLGPDGEVIPRRII

-484 QDTDSLPPYDTLDA
+484 QDTDSLPPYDILDA

-507 ADIQTITDRGYDRQV
+507 ADTDTIVSRGYERET
-522 VERASA
+522 VERVSA
-528 LLFRTEYKRFQA
+528 MLFRTEYKRFQA

>member
-1 MTSPETHKTDSQNSD
+1 MTPAETQKFGSSS
-16 GIAVSIA
+16 VSVA
-23 LAQLNSHL
+23 LAQLNPHL
-31 GNVSANCKKLLEI
+31 GDVSANCQKLLQM

-49 AQRADVI
+49 AKGADI
-56 VTPEMFLSGY
+56 ILTPEMFLAGY
-66 PADDLVLRSDF
+66 PADDLVLRADF
-77 MGRIEG
+77 MDRIEA
-83 AIATLA
+83 AISRLA
-89 TATADGGPA
+89 KATADGGPA
-98 LIVGAPFRD
+98 IIVGAPCRD
-107 GDVLYNSAFV
+107 KDVLYNSAFI
-117 LDGGAIVA
+117 LDGGKIVA

-134 YGVFDDKRHFNAG
+134 YGVFDDKRHFTPG
-147 LLQGPVSLRG
+147 QLQGPVLLRG
-157 MRLGIAICEDIWFQD
+157 MRLGIAVCEDIWFPD

-190 SPFENAKTDMRMM
+190 SPFENAKVDMRMM
-203 HAISR
+203 HAVSR
-208 MTETGLPFIYVNM
+208 MTETGLPFVYVNM

-229 FDGNSF
+229 FDGSSF

-240 GKRASQLPAFTEG
+240 GKIASQMPSFSEG
-253 LSLLEVRKQ
+253 LSLLEVRSQ
-262 KGRCHLTGQI
+262 SGICHLTGQI
-272 SQPAS
+272 SRPAAA
-277 PEEDVWRALT
+277 EEDVWRALT
-287 LGLRD
+287 LGVRD
-292 YVEKNRFPGVILGLS
+292 YVEKNGFPGVILGLS
-307 GGIDSAVVAVLA
+307 GGVDSAIVAVLA

-342 VTDANALANNLGLT
+342 LADAEELADNLGLT
-356 LETIPLRPGMSAFD
+356 LETIALRAGMDAFD
-370 AMLGASFEGTVIDV
+370 SMLEASLEGTEMDV

-440 KTDIFKLA
+440 KTEIFKLC
-448 EWRNSELPR
+448 EWRNTALPR
-457 GAMGPDGEVIPRRII
+457 GVLGPDGEVIPRRII

-484 QDTDSLPPYDTLDA
+484 QDTDSLPPYDILDA

-507 ADIQTITDRGYDRQV
+507 ADTDTIVSRGYERET
-522 VERASA
+522 VERVSA
-528 LLFRTEYKRFQA
+528 MLFRTEYKRFQA

>member
-1 MTSPETHKTDSQNSD
+1 MTPAETQKSGSSS
-16 GIAVSIA
+16 VSVA
-23 LAQLNSHL
+23 LAQLNPHL
-31 GNVSANCKKLLEI
+31 GDVSANCQKLLQM

-49 AQRADVI
+49 AKGADI
-56 VTPEMFLSGY
+56 ILTPEMFLAGY
-66 PADDLVLRSDF
+66 PADDLVLRADF
-77 MGRIEG
+77 MDRIEA
-83 AIATLA
+83 AISRLA
-89 TATADGGPA
+89 KATADGGPA
-98 LIVGAPFRD
+98 IIVGAPCRD
-107 GDVLYNSAFV
+107 NDVLYNSAFI
-117 LDGGAIVA
+117 LDGGKIVA

-134 YGVFDDKRHFNAG
+134 YGVFDDKRHFTPG
-147 LLQGPVSLRG
+147 QLQGPVLLRG
-157 MRLGIAICEDIWFQD
+157 MRLGIAVCEDIWFPD

-203 HAISR
+203 HAVSR
-208 MTETGLPFIYVNM
+208 MTETGLPFVYVNM

-229 FDGNSF
+229 FDGCSF

-240 GKRASQLPAFTEG
+240 GKIASQMPSFSEG
-253 LSLLEVRKQ
+253 LSLLEVRLQ
-262 KGRCHLTGQI
+262 SGTCHLTGQI
-272 SQPAS
+272 SRPAAA
-277 PEEDVWRALT
+277 EEDVWRALT
-287 LGLRD
+287 LGVRD
-292 YVEKNRFPGVILGLS
+292 YVEKNGFPGVILGLS
-307 GGIDSAVVAVLA
+307 GGVDSAIVAVLA

-342 VTDANALANNLGLT
+342 LADAEELANNLGLT
-356 LETIPLRPGMSAFD
+356 LETIALRPGMDAFGS
-370 AMLGASFEGTVIDV
+370 MLEASLKGTEMDV

-440 KTDIFKLA
+440 KTEIFKPC
-448 EWRNSELPR
+448 EWRNTALPR
-457 GAMGPDGEVIPRRII
+457 GVLGPDGEVIPRRII

-484 QDTDSLPPYDTLDA
+484 QDTDSLPPYDILDA

-507 ADIQTITDRGYDRQV
+507 ADTHTIVSRGYERET
-522 VERASA
+522 VERVSA
-528 LLFRTEYKRFQA
+528 MLFRTEYKRFQA

>member
-1 MTSPETHKTDSQNSD
+1 MTPAETQKFGSSSMS
-16 GIAVSIA
+16 VA
-23 LAQLNSHL
+23 LAQLNPHL
-31 GNVSANCKKLLEI
+31 GDVSANCQKLLQM

-49 AQRADVI
+49 AKGADI
-56 VTPEMFLSGY
+56 ILTPEMFLAGY
-66 PADDLVLRSDF
+66 PADDLVLRADF
-77 MGRIEG
+77 MDRIEA
-83 AIATLA
+83 AICRLA
-89 TATADGGPA
+89 KATADGGPA
-98 LIVGAPFRD
+98 IIVGAPCRD
-107 GDVLYNSAFV
+107 KDVLYNSAFI
-117 LDGGAIVA
+117 LDGGKIVA

-134 YGVFDDKRHFNAG
+134 YGVFDDKRHFTPG
-147 LLQGPVSLRG
+147 QLQGPVLLRG
-157 MRLGIAICEDIWFQD
+157 MRLGIAVCEDIWFPD

-203 HAISR
+203 HAVSR
-208 MTETGLPFIYVNM
+208 MTETGLPFVYVNM

-229 FDGNSF
+229 FDGSSF

-240 GKRASQLPAFTEG
+240 GKIASQMPSFSEG
-253 LSLLEVRKQ
+253 LSLLEVRSQ
-262 KGRCHLTGQI
+262 SGTCHLTGQI
-272 SQPAS
+272 SRPAAA
-277 PEEDVWRALT
+277 EEDVWRALT
-287 LGLRD
+287 LGVRD
-292 YVEKNRFPGVILGLS
+292 YVEKNGFPGVILGLS
-307 GGIDSAVVAVLA
+307 GGVDSAIVAVLA

-342 VTDANALANNLGLT
+342 LADAEELADNLGLT
-356 LETIPLRPGMSAFD
+356 LETIALRAGMDAFD
-370 AMLGASFEGTVIDV
+370 SMLEASLEGTEMDV

-440 KTDIFKLA
+440 KTEIFKLC
-448 EWRNSELPR
+448 EWRNTALPR
-457 GAMGPDGEVIPRRII
+457 GVLGPDGEVIPRRII

-484 QDTDSLPPYDTLDA
+484 QDTDSLPPYDILDA

-507 ADIQTITDRGYDRQV
+507 ADTDTIVSRGYGRET
-522 VERASA
+522 VERVSA
-528 LLFRTEYKRFQA
+528 MLFRTEYKRFQA

>member
-1 MTSPETHKTDSQNSD
+1 MTPSETQKFGSSSMS
-16 GIAVSIA
+16 VA
-23 LAQLNSHL
+23 LAQLNPHL
-31 GNVSANCKKLLEI
+31 GDVSANCQKLLQM

-49 AQRADVI
+49 AKGADI
-56 VTPEMFLSGY
+56 ILTPEMFLAGY
-66 PADDLVLRSDF
+66 PADDLVLRADF
-77 MGRIEG
+77 MERIEA
-83 AIATLA
+83 AISRLA
-89 TATADGGPA
+89 KATADGGPA
-98 LIVGAPFRD
+98 IIVGAPCRD
-107 GDVLYNSAFV
+107 KDVLYNSAFI
-117 LDGGAIVA
+117 LDGGKIVA

-134 YGVFDDKRHFNAG
+134 YGVFDDKRHFTPG
-147 LLQGPVSLRG
+147 QLQGPVLLRG
-157 MRLGIAICEDIWFQD
+157 MRLGIAVCEDIWFPD

-203 HAISR
+203 HAVSR
-208 MTETGLPFIYVNM
+208 MTETGLPFVYVNM

-229 FDGNSF
+229 FDGSSF

-240 GKRASQLPAFTEG
+240 GKIASQMPSFSEG
-253 LSLLEVRKQ
+253 LSLLEVRSQ
-262 KGRCHLTGQI
+262 SGTCHLTGQI
-272 SQPAS
+272 SRPAAA
-277 PEEDVWRALT
+277 EEYVWRALT
-287 LGLRD
+287 LGVRD
-292 YVEKNRFPGVILGLS
+292 YVEKNGFPGVILGLS
-307 GGIDSAVVAVLA
+307 GGVDSAIVAVLA

-342 VTDANALANNLGLT
+342 LADAEELADNLGLT
-356 LETIPLRPGMSAFD
+356 LETIALRAGMDAFD
-370 AMLGASFEGTVIDV
+370 SMLEASLEGTEMDV

-440 KTDIFKLA
+440 KTEIFKLC
-448 EWRNSELPR
+448 EWRNTALPR
-457 GAMGPDGEVIPRRII
+457 GVLGPDGEVIPRRII

-484 QDTDSLPPYDTLDA
+484 QDTD
-498 ILIALTEEM
+498 
-507 ADIQTITDRGYDRQV
+507 TIVSRGYERET
-522 VERASA
+522 VERVSA
-528 LLFRTEYKRFQA
+528 MLFRTEYKRFQA

>member
-1 MTSPETHKTDSQNSD
+1 MTPAETQKFGSSSMS
-16 GIAVSIA
+16 VA
-23 LAQLNSHL
+23 LAQLNPHL
-31 GNVSANCKKLLEI
+31 GDVSANCQKLLQM

-49 AQRADVI
+49 AKGADI
-56 VTPEMFLSGY
+56 ILTPEMFLAGY
-66 PADDLVLRSDF
+66 PADDLVLRADF
-77 MGRIEG
+77 MDRIEA
-83 AIATLA
+83 AISRLA
-89 TATADGGPA
+89 KATADGGPA
-98 LIVGAPFRD
+98 IIVGAPCRD
-107 GDVLYNSAFV
+107 KDVLYNSAFI
-117 LDGGAIVA
+117 LDGGKIVA

-134 YGVFDDKRHFNAG
+134 YGVFDDKRHFTPG
-147 LLQGPVSLRG
+147 QLQGPVLLRG
-157 MRLGIAICEDIWFQD
+157 MRLGIAVCEDIWFPD

-203 HAISR
+203 HAVSR
-208 MTETGLPFIYVNM
+208 MTETGLPFVYVNM

-229 FDGNSF
+229 FDGSSF

-240 GKRASQLPAFTEG
+240 GKIASQMPSFSEG
-253 LSLLEVRKQ
+253 FSLLEVRSQ
-262 KGRCHLTGQI
+262 SGTCHLTGQI
-272 SQPAS
+272 SRPAAA
-277 PEEDVWRALT
+277 EEDVWRALT
-287 LGLRD
+287 LGVRD
-292 YVEKNRFPGVILGLS
+292 YVEKNGFPGVILGLS
-307 GGIDSAVVAVLA
+307 GGVDSAIVAVLA

-342 VTDANALANNLGLT
+342 LADAEELADNLGLT
-356 LETIPLRPGMSAFD
+356 LETIALRAGMDAFD
-370 AMLGASFEGTVIDV
+370 SMLEASLEGTEMDV

-440 KTDIFKLA
+440 KTEIFKLC
-448 EWRNSELPR
+448 EWRNTALPR
-457 GAMGPDGEVIPRRII
+457 GVLGPDGEVIPRRII

-484 QDTDSLPPYDTLDA
+484 QDTDSLPPYDILDT

-507 ADIQTITDRGYDRQV
+507 ADTDTIVSRGYERET
-522 VERASA
+522 VERVSA
-528 LLFRTEYKRFQA
+528 MLFRTEYKRFQA

>member
-1 MTSPETHKTDSQNSD
+1 MTPAETQKFGSLS
-16 GIAVSIA
+16 VSVA
-23 LAQLNSHL
+23 LAQLNPHL
-31 GNVSANCKKLLEI
+31 GDVSANCQKLLQM

-49 AQRADVI
+49 AKGADI
-56 VTPEMFLSGY
+56 ILTPEMFLAGY
-66 PADDLVLRSDF
+66 PADDLVLRADF
-77 MGRIEG
+77 MDRIEA
-83 AIATLA
+83 AISRLA
-89 TATADGGPA
+89 KATADGGPA
-98 LIVGAPFRD
+98 IIVGAPCRD
-107 GDVLYNSAFV
+107 KDVLYNSAFI
-117 LDGGAIVA
+117 LDGGKIVA

-134 YGVFDDKRHFNAG
+134 YGVFDDKRHFTPG
-147 LLQGPVSLRG
+147 QLQGPVLLRG
-157 MRLGIAICEDIWFQD
+157 MRLGIAVCEDIWFPD

-203 HAISR
+203 HAVSR
-208 MTETGLPFIYVNM
+208 MTETGLPFVYVNM

-229 FDGNSF
+229 FDGSSF
-235 ALNLG
+235 ALNMG
-240 GKRASQLPAFTEG
+240 GKIASQMPSFSEG
-253 LSLLEVRKQ
+253 LSLLEVRSQ
-262 KGRCHLTGQI
+262 SGTCHLTGQI
-272 SQPAS
+272 SRPAAA
-277 PEEDVWRALT
+277 EEDVWRALT
-287 LGLRD
+287 LGVRD
-292 YVEKNRFPGVILGLS
+292 YVEKNGFPGVILGLS
-307 GGIDSAVVAVLA
+307 GGVDSAIVAVLA

-342 VTDANALANNLGLT
+342 LADAEELADNLGLT
-356 LETIPLRPGMSAFD
+356 LETIALRAGMDAFD
-370 AMLGASFEGTVIDV
+370 SMLEASLEGTEMDV

-440 KTDIFKLA
+440 KTEIFKLC
-448 EWRNSELPR
+448 EWRNTALPR
-457 GAMGPDGEVIPRRII
+457 GVLGPDGEVIPRRII

-484 QDTDSLPPYDTLDA
+484 QDTDSLPPYDILDA

-507 ADIQTITDRGYDRQV
+507 ADTDTIVSRGYERET
-522 VERASA
+522 VERVSA
-528 LLFRTEYKRFQA
+528 MLFRTEYKRFQA

>member
-1 MTSPETHKTDSQNSD
+1 MTPAETQKFGSSSMS
-16 GIAVSIA
+16 VA
-23 LAQLNSHL
+23 LAQLNPHL
-31 GNVSANCKKLLEI
+31 GDVSANCQKLLQM

-49 AQRADVI
+49 AKGADI
-56 VTPEMFLSGY
+56 ILTPEMFLAGY
-66 PADDLVLRSDF
+66 PADDLVLRADF
-77 MGRIEG
+77 MDRIEA
-83 AIATLA
+83 AISRLA
-89 TATADGGPA
+89 KATADGGPA
-98 LIVGAPFRD
+98 IIVGAPCRD
-107 GDVLYNSAFV
+107 KDVLYNSAFI
-117 LDGGAIVA
+117 LDGGKIVA

-134 YGVFDDKRHFNAG
+134 YGVFDDKRHFTPG
-147 LLQGPVSLRG
+147 QLQGPVLLRG
-157 MRLGIAICEDIWFQD
+157 MRLGIAVCEDIWFPD

-203 HAISR
+203 HAVSR
-208 MTETGLPFIYVNM
+208 MTETGLPFVYVNM

-229 FDGNSF
+229 FDGSSF

-240 GKRASQLPAFTEG
+240 GKIASQMPSFSEG
-253 LSLLEVRKQ
+253 LSLLEVRSQ
-262 KGRCHLTGQI
+262 SGTCHLTGQI
-272 SQPAS
+272 SRPAAA
-277 PEEDVWRALT
+277 EEDVWRALT
-287 LGLRD
+287 LGVRD
-292 YVEKNRFPGVILGLS
+292 YVEKNGFPGVILGLS
-307 GGIDSAVVAVLA
+307 GGVDSAIVAVLA

-342 VTDANALANNLGLT
+342 LADAEELADNLGLT
-356 LETIPLRPGMSAFD
+356 LETIALRAGMDAFD
-370 AMLGASFEGTVIDV
+370 SMLEASLEGTEMDV

-440 KTDIFKLA
+440 KTEIFKLC
-448 EWRNSELPR
+448 EWRNKALPR
-457 GAMGPDGEVIPRRII
+457 GVLGPDGEVIPRRII

-484 QDTDSLPPYDTLDA
+484 QDTDSLPPYDILDA

-507 ADIQTITDRGYDRQV
+507 ADTDTIVSRGYERET
-522 VERASA
+522 VERVSA
-528 LLFRTEYKRFQA
+528 MLFRTEYKRFQA

>member
-1 MTSPETHKTDSQNSD
+1 MTPAETQKFGSSS
-16 GIAVSIA
+16 VSVA
-23 LAQLNSHL
+23 LAQLNPHL
-31 GNVSANCKKLLEI
+31 GDVSANCQKLLQM

-49 AQRADVI
+49 AKGADI
-56 VTPEMFLSGY
+56 ILTPEMFLAGY
-66 PADDLVLRSDF
+66 PADDLVLRADF
-77 MGRIEG
+77 MDRIEA
-83 AIATLA
+83 AISRLA
-89 TATADGGPA
+89 KATADGGPA
-98 LIVGAPFRD
+98 IIVGAPCRD
-107 GDVLYNSAFV
+107 KDVLYNSAFI
-117 LDGGAIVA
+117 LDGGKIVA

-134 YGVFDDKRHFNAG
+134 YGVFDDKRHFTPG
-147 LLQGPVSLRG
+147 QLQGPVLLRG
-157 MRLGIAICEDIWFQD
+157 MRLGIAVCEDIWFPD

-203 HAISR
+203 HAVSR
-208 MTETGLPFIYVNM
+208 MTETGLPFVYVNM

-229 FDGNSF
+229 FDGSSF

-240 GKRASQLPAFTEG
+240 GKIASQMPSFSEG
-253 LSLLEVRKQ
+253 LSLLEVRSQ
-262 KGRCHLTGQI
+262 SGTCHLTGQI
-272 SQPAS
+272 SRPAAA
-277 PEEDVWRALT
+277 EEDVWRALT
-287 LGLRD
+287 LGVRD
-292 YVEKNRFPGVILGLS
+292 YVEKNGFPGVILGLS
-307 GGIDSAVVAVLA
+307 GGVDSAIVAVLA

-342 VTDANALANNLGLT
+342 LADAEELADNLGLT
-356 LETIPLRPGMSAFD
+356 LETIALRAGMDAFD
-370 AMLGASFEGTVIDV
+370 SMLEASLEGTEMDV

-440 KTDIFKLA
+440 KTEIFKLC
-448 EWRNSELPR
+448 EWRNTALPR
-457 GAMGPDGEVIPRRII
+457 GVLGPDGEVRPRRII

-484 QDTDSLPPYDTLDA
+484 QDTDSLPPYDILDA

-507 ADIQTITDRGYDRQV
+507 ADTDTIVSRGYERET
-522 VERASA
+522 VERVSA
-528 LLFRTEYKRFQA
+528 MLFRTEYKRFQA

>member
-1 MTSPETHKTDSQNSD
+1 MTPAETQKFGSSSMS
-16 GIAVSIA
+16 VA
-23 LAQLNSHL
+23 LAQLNPHL
-31 GNVSANCKKLLEI
+31 GDVSANCQKLLQM

-49 AQRADVI
+49 AKGADI
-56 VTPEMFLSGY
+56 ILTPEMFLAGY
-66 PADDLVLRSDF
+66 PADDLVLRADF
-77 MGRIEG
+77 MDRIEA
-83 AIATLA
+83 AISRLA
-89 TATADGGPA
+89 KATADGGPA
-98 LIVGAPFRD
+98 IIVGAPCRD
-107 GDVLYNSAFV
+107 KDVLYNSAFI
-117 LDGGAIVA
+117 LDGGKIVA

-134 YGVFDDKRHFNAG
+134 YGVFDDKRHFTPG
-147 LLQGPVSLRG
+147 QLQGPVLLRG
-157 MRLGIAICEDIWFQD
+157 MRLGIAVCEDIWFSD

-203 HAISR
+203 HAVSR
-208 MTETGLPFIYVNM
+208 MTETGLPFVYVNM

-229 FDGNSF
+229 FDGSSF

-240 GKRASQLPAFTEG
+240 GKIASQMPSFSEG
-253 LSLLEVRKQ
+253 LSLLEVRSQ
-262 KGRCHLTGQI
+262 SGTCHLTGQI
-272 SQPAS
+272 SRPAAA
-277 PEEDVWRALT
+277 EEDVWRALT
-287 LGLRD
+287 LGVRD
-292 YVEKNRFPGVILGLS
+292 YVEKNGFPGVILGLS
-307 GGIDSAVVAVLA
+307 GGVDSAIVAVLA

-342 VTDANALANNLGLT
+342 LADAEELADNLGLT
-356 LETIPLRPGMSAFD
+356 LETIALRAGMDAFD
-370 AMLGASFEGTVIDV
+370 SMLEASLEGTEMDV

-440 KTDIFKLA
+440 KTEIFKLC
-448 EWRNSELPR
+448 EWRNTALPR
-457 GAMGPDGEVIPRRII
+457 GVLGPDGEVIPRRII

-484 QDTDSLPPYDTLDA
+484 QDTDSLPPYDILDA

-507 ADIQTITDRGYDRQV
+507 ADTDTIVSRGYERET
-522 VERASA
+522 VERVSA
-528 LLFRTEYKRFQA
+528 MLFRTEYKRFQA

>member
-1 MTSPETHKTDSQNSD
+1 MTPAEIQKPGSLSL
-16 GIAVSIA
+16 SIA
-23 LAQLNSHL
+23 LAQLNAHL
-31 GNVSANCKKLLEI
+31 GDVFTNCQKLLQM
-44 RERAA
+44 RARAA
-49 AQRADVI
+49 AQGADI
-56 VTPEMFLSGY
+56 ILTPEMFLAGY
-66 PADDLVLRSDF
+66 PADDLVLRADF
-77 MGRIEG
+77 MNRIEA
-83 AIATLA
+83 AIHRLA
-89 TATADGGPA
+89 EATADGGPA
-98 LIVGAPFRD
+98 IIVGAPCRD
-107 GDVLYNSAFV
+107 KDVLYNSAFI
-117 LDGGAIVA
+117 LDNGKIIA

-134 YGVFDDKRHFNAG
+134 YGVFDDKRHFTPG
-147 LLQGPVSLRG
+147 QLQGPVLVRG
-157 MRLGIAICEDIWFQD
+157 MRLGIAVCEDIWFAD

-203 HAISR
+203 HAVSR
-208 MTETGLPFIYVNM
+208 MTETGLPFVYVNM

-229 FDGNSF
+229 FDGSSF

-240 GKRASQLPAFTEG
+240 GKIASQMPSFSEG
-253 LSLLEVRKQ
+253 LSLLEARTQ
-262 KGRCHLTGQI
+262 SGTCHLTGQI
-272 SQPAS
+272 SRPATA
-277 PEEDVWRALT
+277 EEDVWRALT
-287 LGLRD
+287 LGVRD
-292 YVEKNRFPGVILGLS
+292 YVEKNGFPGAILGLS
-307 GGIDSAVVAVLA
+307 GGVDSAIVAVLA

-342 VTDANALANNLGLT
+342 LADADELANNLGLT
-356 LETIPLRPGMSAFD
+356 LETIALRAGMDAFD
-370 AMLGASFEGTVIDV
+370 NMLGPSFEGADMDI

-440 KTDIFKLA
+440 KTEIFKLC
-448 EWRNSELPR
+448 EWRNTALPR
-457 GAMGPDGEVIPRRII
+457 GVLGPEGEVIPRRII

-484 QDTDSLPPYDTLDA
+484 QDTDSLPPYDILDA

-507 ADIQTITDRGYDRQV
+507 ADTDTIVSRGYDRET
-522 VERASA
+522 VERVSA
-528 LLFRTEYKRFQA
+528 MLFRTEYKRFQA

>member
-1 MTSPETHKTDSQNSD
+1 MTPTETQKFGSSS
-16 GIAVSIA
+16 VSVA
-23 LAQLNSHL
+23 LAQLNPHL
-31 GNVSANCKKLLEI
+31 GDVSANCQKLLQM

-49 AQRADVI
+49 AKGADI
-56 VTPEMFLSGY
+56 ILTPEMFLAGY
-66 PADDLVLRSDF
+66 PADDLVLRADF
-77 MGRIEG
+77 MDRIEA
-83 AIATLA
+83 AISRLA
-89 TATADGGPA
+89 KATADGGPA
-98 LIVGAPFRD
+98 IIVGAPCRD
-107 GDVLYNSAFV
+107 KDVLYNSAFI
-117 LDGGAIVA
+117 LDGGKIVA

-134 YGVFDDKRHFNAG
+134 YGVFDDKRHFTPG
-147 LLQGPVSLRG
+147 QLQGPVLLRG
-157 MRLGIAICEDIWFQD
+157 MRLGIAVCEDIWFPD

-203 HAISR
+203 HAVSR
-208 MTETGLPFIYVNM
+208 MTETGLPFVYVNM

-229 FDGNSF
+229 FDGSSF

-240 GKRASQLPAFTEG
+240 GKIASQMPSFSEG
-253 LSLLEVRKQ
+253 LSLLEVRSQ
-262 KGRCHLTGQI
+262 SGTCHLTGQI
-272 SQPAS
+272 SRPAAA
-277 PEEDVWRALT
+277 EEDVWRALT
-287 LGLRD
+287 LGVRD
-292 YVEKNRFPGVILGLS
+292 YVEKNGFPGVILGLS
-307 GGIDSAVVAVLA
+307 GGVDSAIVAVLA

-342 VTDANALANNLGLT
+342 LADAEELADNLGLT
-356 LETIPLRPGMSAFD
+356 LETIALRAGMDAFD
-370 AMLGASFEGTVIDV
+370 SMLEASLEGTEMDL

-440 KTDIFKLA
+440 KTEIFKLC
-448 EWRNSELPR
+448 EWRNTALPR
-457 GAMGPDGEVIPRRII
+457 GVLGPDGEVIPRRII

-484 QDTDSLPPYDTLDA
+484 QDTDSLPPYDILDA

-507 ADIQTITDRGYDRQV
+507 ADTDTIVSRGYERET
-522 VERASA
+522 VERVSA
-528 LLFRTEYKRFQA
+528 MLFRTEYKRFQA